1 MMVIKNNFLMYLYL
15 FREENNVKYKVER
28 IILCKNY

>member
-15 FREENNVKYKVER
+15 FREENNVYKVER